1 MENKVDNIRLIRALV
16 QNLNMMKDFN
26 AGCSSKTMWD
36 GILYIE
42 YEGKPFAVKVNLMNI
57 DGNMPSSKKIDQA
70 QYWV

>member
-1 MENKVDNIRLIRALV
+1 MENKVDNIRLIHALV

-26 AGCSSKTMWD
+26 AGYSSKTMGD

-57 DGNMPSSKKIDQA
+57 DENMSSSKKIDQA